1 MGSIIVFHVS
11 YYNILSNYL
20 IYRHTDPPYII
31 AEGYINHIDDQTTD
45 ALVTVYCN
53 TRDYPPTII
62 WRRNGIEILID
73 GSKYKAHQKVTDLYE
88 SYYHNTLIIR
98 DISGITNRPVY
109 TCEVRNAAGSNEWLI
124 HLDTINVRVFLSI
137 SGKPL
142 LYG

>member
-1 MGSIIVFHVS
+1 MESIIVFQVS
-11 YYNILSNYL
+11 YYNFLSNYL
-20 IYRHTDPPYII
+20 IYGHTDPPYII

-53 TRDYPPTII
+53 TLDYLPTIV
-62 WRRNGIEILID
+62 WRRNGIEILMD
-73 GSKYKAHQKVTDLYE
+73 GSKYKAHQKVIDLQE
-88 SYYHNTLIIR
+88 SYYHNTLKIC

-109 TCEVRNAAGSNEWLI
+109 TCEVRNAAGSNEGLI